1 MEQEATAKS
10 FLERRLE
17 RARLVEA
24 VVMEEGE
31 ILEKGYPVKVA
42 RRKCSI
48 AELDEHVAALVDG
61 PP

>member
-24 VVMEEGE
+24 VVMEECE
-31 ILEKGYPVKVA
+31 VLKEGYSMKVA

-48 AELDEHVAALVDG
+48 AELDKHVAALVDG
-61 PP
+61 PS